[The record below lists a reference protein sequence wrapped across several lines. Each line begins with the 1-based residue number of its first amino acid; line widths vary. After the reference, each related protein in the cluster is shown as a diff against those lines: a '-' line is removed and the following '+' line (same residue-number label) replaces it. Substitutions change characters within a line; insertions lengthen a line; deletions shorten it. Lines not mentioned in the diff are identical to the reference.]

1 MLLNELNEPAVVA
14 SLDGA
19 AIARSLSSPEAF
31 TEIFERHF
39 AAVHRYLARRAGRD
53 RADDLASQ
61 AFLVA
66 FQRRSDYR
74 EGLGSARPWLLGI
87 ATNLLREDHRSEQRV
102 LTTITQLSNE
112 VWVSG
117 TRSADGELGEDDDL
131 ANALVRLDAG
141 QRDALLLHIWGE
153 LSYAEIAKSLDI
165 PIGTVRSRIFRA
177 CASLR
182 TELRQPPAGDAST
195 IADQEER

>member
-1 MLLNELNEPAVVA
+1 MLLSELNEPVVVA

-66 FQRRSDYR
+66 FQRRGDYR

-112 VWVSG
+112 AWVSG
-117 TRSADGELGEDDDL
+117 TRSAGGELRDDDL
-131 ANALVRLDAG
+131 ANALVRLDAD
-141 QRDALLLHIWGE
+141 QRDALLLHVWGE
-153 LSYAEIAKSLDI
+153 LSYAEIAKSLNV

-177 CASLR
+177 CAALR
-182 TELRQPPAGDAST
+182 AELRQPPAGDAST
-195 IADQEER
+195 IADQEE